1 MHTHVAASGDGRS
14 TGREAAPRIPG
25 AWGGRWARGRR
36 GKRAWPTGEQ
46 GQARAALASPRPPG
60 STASPSHHTCCEPR
74 PSGSRPGEEPRKLT
88 LPPPS
93 SPKLS
98 PKHVTTLPRTTA
110 FSKPTR
116 PLCARAASCPPASPR
131 EGLSIPR
138 PASKARPATEQAN
151 LHLPGANGSGRP
163 GREAACAPGDAEG
176 RAGGGTEPHA
186 AGPGRQPRAPPGT
199 CAEKAPP
206 LKPACGGPPA
216 PDGQAVLRFG
226 ETLDMDRG
234 RHARPAREVGGS
246 ARAAPTAIHSELVA
260 SPEGAA
266 AASLRTPRVDGPL
279 PKLRGERQDRR
290 ASARAPRQTPAGPA
304 GSPGTPCAGDPTGR
318 RGGGRRGAPAI
329 LPNGAQGGPCAGRA
343 CTCPQRR
350 LAEHAPRAAGRPGA
364 RRWDGPGASW
374 ARGAAHTP
382 VAVLP
387 SGPTSS
393 PRTEWTR
400 RGQAA
405 MLGGAD
411 S

>member
-1 MHTHVAASGDGRS
+1 MEGALEERQPPESQGPGEGGGPGAEEGKGRGRLENRARPGQPWPPPAHQAPQPPPVTTPAVSLAPRGPGQGRS
-14 TGREAAPRIPG
+14 PESSRFLRLPVQNCPPSTLPRCP
-25 AWGGRWARGRR
+25 A
-36 GKRAWPTGEQ
+36 
-46 GQARAALASPRPPG
+46 
-60 STASPSHHTCCEPR
+60 
-74 PSGSRPGEEPRKLT
+74 
-88 LPPPS
+88 PPPS
-93 SPKLS
+93 PSP
-98 PKHVTTLPRTTA
+98 PG
-110 FSKPTR
+110 
-116 PLCARAASCPPASPR
+116 LCARGPRAVPQRPPVRGCQSHALPQRCGLQPSRQIYTFLEPAGAAVLGERLPR
-131 EGLSIPR
+131 
-138 PASKARPATEQAN
+138 
-151 LHLPGANGSGRP
+151 
-163 GREAACAPGDAEG
+163 APGDAEG
-176 RAGGGTEPHA
+176 RAGRGTEPHA

-266 AASLRTPRVDGPL
+266 AAGLRTPRVDGPL

-318 RGGGRRGAPAI
+318 RGGGRRGVPAI
-329 LPNGAQGGPCAGRA
+329 LPNGARGGPCAGRA

-374 ARGAAHTP
+374 GRGAAHTP